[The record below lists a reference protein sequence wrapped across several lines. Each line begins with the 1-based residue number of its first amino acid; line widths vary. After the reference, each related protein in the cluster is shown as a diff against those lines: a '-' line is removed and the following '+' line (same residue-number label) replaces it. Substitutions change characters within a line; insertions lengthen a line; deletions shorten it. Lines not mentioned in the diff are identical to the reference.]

1 MTFRKCWK
9 MDEQMVWSC
18 INPHS
23 CHDSEQIPP
32 EKIKRK
38 TIYNIYIIIIY
49 IFIILYI
56 YKCAWPVLFTNVSIG
71 SSQRKQVQTGII
83 LATIGIVQLAEEQ
96 IDYVMDFLVT
106 ARLIRNCLKIFFPT
120 IYIKRATYAIENMNS
135 LKIVTAIQ
143 FQAEFCL
150 WAALNSR
157 PIRQHKE
164 IHLREM
170 TAFHNVI

>member
-38 TIYNIYIIIIY
+38 TI
-49 IFIILYI
+49 FW

-83 LATIGIVQLAEEQ
+83 LATIGVVQLAEEQ

-120 IYIKRATYAIENMNS
+120 IYIKRATYAIGNMNS
-135 LKIVTAIQ
+135 LKVVTAIQ

-170 TAFHNVI
+170 TAFHTVI